1 MPAMTDK
8 HWALIHAA
16 GGDPDRLFAELTPL
30 STEELMD
37 FGRAYSEALIEL
49 NRWEIW
55 GAGFVMGRSLGW
67 WMSGDSFH
75 YFRSWII
82 GHGKA
87 AYDIALSSPDDLG
100 QFHGGEDDEFEN
112 ELLEYVVLDV
122 LEERGVEDDPRD
134 TADGNADDT
143 PRGTEF
149 DPNTVHAQF
158 PKLAAQFPPLE
169 A

>member
-1 MPAMTDK
+1 
-8 HWALIHAA
+8 
-16 GGDPDRLFAELTPL
+16 
-30 STEELMD
+30 
-37 FGRAYSEALIEL
+37 
-49 NRWEIW
+49 
-55 GAGFVMGRSLGW
+55 MGRSQGW
-67 WMSGDSFH
+67 WMSDDAFH

-100 QFHGGEDDEFEN
+100 QFYGGEDDEFDN
-112 ELLEYVVLDV
+112 ELLEYVVIDV

-134 TADGNADDT
+134 TADGNADGT
-143 PRGTEF
+143 PRGTEY

>member
-1 MPAMTDK
+1 MPGMTDK
-8 HWALIHAA
+8 HWALIHTA

-37 FGRAYSEALIEL
+37 FGRAYYEALIEL

-55 GAGFVMGRSLGW
+55 GAGFVMGRSQGW
-67 WMSGDSFH
+67 WMSGSAFH
-75 YFRSWII
+75 QFRSWII

-87 AYDIALSSPDDLG
+87 AYEIALSSPDDLG
-100 QFHGGEDDEFEN
+100 QFYGGEDDEFDN

-134 TADGNADDT
+134 AADGDADDT
-143 PRGTEF
+143 PRGTEY